1 MSVLLALSLFLP
13 APDFVQAHAQTPAGA
28 PAAGAPA
35 ASARRTGYDPNQTI
49 CRRDRESGSRLV
61 IRRVCMTR
69 QEWADYH
76 RELRQNV
83 DRAQTTRVHAGQ

>member
-13 APDFVQAHAQTPAGA
+13 APDFVQAHAQTP
-28 PAAGAPA
+28 AGAPA

>member
-1 MSVLLALSLFLP
+1 MSVLLALSLFAAP
-13 APDFVQAHAQTPAGA
+13 APVLAHAQAS
-28 PAAGAPA
+28 PAAAAPA

-69 QEWADYH
+69 QEWADYY

-83 DRAQTTRVHAGQ
+83 DRAQTNRVHPGQ

>member
-1 MSVLLALSLFLP
+1 MLLALSLFP
-13 APDFVQAHAQTPAGA
+13 AIAQAPSATNP
-28 PAAGAPA
+28 P
-35 ASARRTGYDPNQTI
+35 ASARRTAYDPNHII

-69 QEWADYH
+69 QEWADHH

-83 DRAQTTRVHAGQ
+83 DRAQTTRVHPNQ

>member
-1 MSVLLALSLFLP
+1 MSVLLALSLFLT
-13 APDFVQAHAQTPAGA
+13 APDFAQAPARTPAPGA
-28 PAAGAPA
+28 PAA
-35 ASARRTGYDPNQTI
+35 ARRTGYDPNQTI

-83 DRAQTTRVHAGQ
+83 DRAQTTRVHPGQ